1 MEGRASSRLAAVGLG
16 SGYAGRPISR
26 DLSFALPD
34 RAFTAVIGPN
44 GCGKSTLLRT
54 LARIAPAQEGAVT
67 LDGATIAS
75 YPTREVARRLG
86 LLPQAPVAPEGL
98 TVFDLAARGRFPHR
112 RLFGRWSEADARA
125 TAAALA
131 AAGLSEL
138 ADRPLDELSGGQ
150 RQRAWL
156 AMALAQE
163 TPLLLMDEP
172 TTFLDIAHQIEMLE
186 LFRELVAAGGR
197 TVVAVLHD
205 LNHAC
210 RYADHLV
217 VMRAGA
223 ILAAG
228 PPREIVTEGLIARTF
243 GLDCVVIPDPTCGAP
258 LVLPV
263 PRPPARAG

>member
-1 MEGRASSRLAAVGLG
+1 
-16 SGYAGRPISR
+16 
-26 DLSFALPD
+26 
-34 RAFTAVIGPN
+34 
-44 GCGKSTLLRT
+44 
-54 LARIAPAQEGAVT
+54 
-67 LDGATIAS
+67 
-75 YPTREVARRLG
+75 
-86 LLPQAPVAPEGL
+86 
-98 TVFDLAARGRFPHR
+98 
-112 RLFGRWSEADARA
+112 
-125 TAAALA
+125 
-131 AAGLSEL
+131 
-138 ADRPLDELSGGQ
+138 
-150 RQRAWL
+150 
-156 AMALAQE
+156 
-163 TPLLLMDEP
+163 
-172 TTFLDIAHQIEMLE
+172 MLE
-186 LFRELVAAGGR
+186 LFSELVAAGGR